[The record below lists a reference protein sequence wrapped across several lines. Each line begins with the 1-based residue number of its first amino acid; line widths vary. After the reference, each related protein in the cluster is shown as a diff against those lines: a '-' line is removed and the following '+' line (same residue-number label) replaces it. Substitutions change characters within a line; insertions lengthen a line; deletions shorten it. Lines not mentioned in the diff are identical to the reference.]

1 MTFNDFKN
9 HLITAASNGT
19 LLTPKHDPNN
29 LGTTVFSS
37 FRTVLSHDLAANL
50 DTFITSGKYTVSEY
64 ENKKLPNSP
73 LYFEITPNQDSGF
86 SVPASGVT
94 ANSVFASTVV
104 DKIIAVSGQTQGWH
118 LFGEDSSIIQRKA
131 NNGDIL
137 YKNILT

>member
-1 MTFNDFKN
+1 MTLKDFKN

-29 LGTTVFSS
+29 LGTTFSS
-37 FRTVLSHDLAANL
+37 FRTVLSDDLATNL
-50 DTFITSGKYTVSEY
+50 HSFIISGKYTATEY
-64 ENKKLPNSP
+64 ENKKLPNSS

-86 SVPASGVT
+86 SIPASGVT
-94 ANSVFASTVV
+94 ANSVFASTIV

-131 NNGDIL
+131 NNGDIIF
-137 YKNILT
+137 KNILT

>member
-1 MTFNDFKN
+1 MTFKDFKN
-9 HLITAASNGT
+9 HLITATSNGT

-29 LGTTVFSS
+29 LGTTFSS
-37 FRTVLSHDLAANL
+37 FRTVLSDDLATNL
-50 DTFITSGKYTVSEY
+50 RSFIISGKYTVTEY

-86 SVPASGVT
+86 SIPASGVT
-94 ANSVFASTVV
+94 ANSVFASTIV

-131 NNGDIL
+131 NNGDIIF
-137 YKNILT
+137 KNILT